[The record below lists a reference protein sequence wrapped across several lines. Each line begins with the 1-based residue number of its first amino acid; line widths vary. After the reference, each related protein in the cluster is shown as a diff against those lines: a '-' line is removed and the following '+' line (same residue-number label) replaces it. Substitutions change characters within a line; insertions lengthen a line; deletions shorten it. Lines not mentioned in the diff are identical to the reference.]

1 MCRYIVV
8 ALYSLCLSHTLIAQ
22 TSLSLND
29 YGFKNAKNGAQ
40 RARVLYDAQRDAIER
55 GVSVDY
61 SGIKL
66 IELEITKDF
75 KSIPLTGKD
84 DFKGVEFVVKN
95 NAKNV
100 ALFNLT
106 NKSTPIYV
114 DKQLLDGRNFR
125 SIPELRHGEH
135 LLVIQDNNLWVDNRV
150 GHNYGHTR
158 KDILL
163 IKDGISQNAVISP
176 YDNLQSSPTCEL
188 IKVPSKTFQIGN
200 FTMTRAA
207 DSKFKTFCINV
218 QGVAHLQ
225 IVNIQINTPQND
237 LIGDRAICVLDCA
250 DVTLKNITINNTY
263 SQSKKYGYGISI
275 NNAWNTCL
283 VNVNGKAK
291 WGLLGNNNL
300 NNTYLTGCQLNRFDI
315 HCYGRNVYMKD
326 CHFDG
331 GSKGWYCGGSS
342 IYGKVQYTQC
352 SFVNCFPFAIGNS
365 YKTAVGVEVVF
376 DDCIFNA
383 TPKVHSIFRT
393 KVFNKNINP
402 RKGLSVKS
410 LPNITINNM
419 TVKVPRDVTEIM
431 LYDVGNVVYPGNIG
445 YIDNVKINGL
455 TINCEESEKSINFRF
470 INTPVKTD
478 KPITIAVSNLA
489 ASNANV
495 VPIISNN
502 HQNHLKLIKSVYRS
516 VESLQDVRKNNGLQ
530 LLNKLFE

>member
-1 MCRYIVV
+1 MCKYIVV
-8 ALYSLCLSHTLIAQ
+8 VLYSLCLSHTLIAQ

-29 YGFKNAKNGAQ
+29 YGFRNAKNGTQ
-40 RARVLYDAQRDAIER
+40 RARVLYDAQMDAIKR
-55 GVSVDY
+55 GTTVDY

-95 NAKNV
+95 DAKNV

-106 NKSTPIYV
+106 SKSTPIDV

-125 SIPELRHGEH
+125 SIPKLCHGEH
-135 LLVIQDNNLWVDNRV
+135 LLVIQDNNLWVDNRI

-163 IKDGISQNAVISP
+163 IKDGISQNTVISP

-188 IKVPSKTFQIGN
+188 IEVPSKTCQIGN
-200 FTMTRAA
+200 FIMTRTAN
-207 DSKFKTFCINV
+207 SKFKTFCIKV

-225 IVNIQINTPQND
+225 IVNIQINTPPND
-237 LIGDRAICVLDCA
+237 LDGDRAIRILDCV

-263 SQSKKYGYGISI
+263 SQDNKSGYGINI
-275 NNAWNTCL
+275 NNAWNTHMI
-283 VNVNGKAK
+283 NVKGTSS

-300 NNTYLTGCQLNRFDI
+300 NNIYLTGCQLNRFDI
-315 HCYGRNVYMKD
+315 HCYGRNVFMKN

-331 GSKGWYCGGSS
+331 GSRGWYCGGSS
-342 IYGKVQYTQC
+342 IYGKVQYSQC
-352 SFVNCFPFAIGNS
+352 SFVNYIPFAMGKS
-365 YKTAVGVEVVF
+365 YKTAVGAEVVF
-376 DDCIFNA
+376 NDCVFYA
-383 TPKVHSIFRT
+383 TPKVHSILRT
-393 KVFNKNINP
+393 RVFNRNINP
-402 RKGLSVKS
+402 RNGLSKKC

-419 TVKVPRDVTEIM
+419 TVKVPRDVTEII

-455 TINCEESEKSINFRF
+455 AINCEESAKTINFKF
-470 INTPVKTD
+470 INTPVKTA
-478 KPITIAVSNLA
+478 KPITIVVSNLA

-502 HQNHLKLIKSVYRS
+502 HQNHLKLIKSVYHS
-516 VESLQDVRKNNGLQ
+516 VESLQSVRKNKCL
-530 LLNKLFE
+530 